1 MGLMTNDIAV
11 LFQTFEKAYGN
22 QWKYR
27 ADAIPVWREKM
38 KNYTAENLTIAA
50 EKAINIHKNYPPTL
64 GQFMDCLRSGHSQY
78 KQRPEL
84 EGPQLSP
91 TARLANRVMIIAVMA
106 SGGVKPLTLRAMISL
121 KNALTEDYEGKN
133 DPDFTVELLRQLT
146 EIRIGYE
153 SQAEEL
159 EEIRI

>member
-1 MGLMTNDIAV
+1 MGLMTNDVSV
-11 LFQTFEKAYGN
+11 LFETFEKVYGN
-22 QWKYR
+22 QWKQR
-27 ADAIPVWREKM
+27 ADAVPVWREKM
-38 KNYTAENLTIAA
+38 KSYTAEDLTVAV
-50 EKAINIHKNYPPTL
+50 EKAIDIHKNHPPTL
-64 GQFMDCLRSGHSQY
+64 GQFMDCLRSGRGQY
-78 KQRPEL
+78 NPRPQI

-91 TARLANRVMIIAVMA
+91 VAKLANKVMIIAVMA

-133 DPDFTVELLRQLT
+133 DPDFPKELLRQLT